1 MALPAYLSALREIIL
16 DSDHVEAADLQQDAL
31 ARRFPH
37 LNQSELS
44 DLAEMDPARL
54 RVYTD
59 LIFAGERSTLEYV
72 YPASLAVIHRLRRT
86 AGDEQSPRLADFE
99 LVREIHRWRPWRSS
113 SQRELAANLE
123 AFIHAR
129 RQEWLLAWAGL
140 ADLLDFER
148 TELEVFYAA
157 DPPFERVTAAKLN
170 ELSNLTVEA
179 LLMLR
184 VVVPSYVAF
193 RSYVFNAPAF
203 IARWRKTRELPDPLP
218 IAQSA
223 SNQDSPTL
231 RFVCGRDTE
240 TLLPCWHRQDA
251 EPGFVFTEIVRDE
264 LLLVDD
270 LARRYLAALPA
281 DYHRSEELLF
291 AEFFERLAKWFR
303 SGILMLAATSQD
315 RHKSLPPHNT
325 SGGFSVSKP

>member
-1 MALPAYLSALREIIL
+1 MALPAYLSALREMIL
-16 DSDHVEAADLQQDAL
+16 DSDPVEAADLQRDAL
-31 ARRFPH
+31 AQRFPH

-44 DLAEMDPARL
+44 DFAEMDPARL

-99 LVREIHRWRPWRSS
+99 MVRELHHWRPWRSS
-113 SQRELAANLE
+113 SQRELAANFE

-184 VVVPSYVAF
+184 VAVPSYVALRTYAF
-193 RSYVFNAPAF
+193 DIPAF
-203 IARWRKTRELPDPLP
+203 ITNWRRTRELSDPLP
-218 IAQSA
+218 LAEA
-223 SNQDSPTL
+223 STDRIRPAV

-240 TLLPCWHRQDA
+240 TLLPSWHRLGG
-251 EPGFVFTEIVRDE
+251 EHNPLLTEITRDAP
-264 LLLVDD
+264 LIVDD
-270 LARRYLAALPA
+270 LARHFLAARPS
-281 DYHRSEELLF
+281 DDRHCEETLF
-291 AEFFERLAKWFR
+291 AEFFELLAEWFR
-303 SGILMLAATSQD
+303 SGILMLATT
-315 RHKSLPPHNT
+315 K
-325 SGGFSVSKP
+325 